1 MGQQQRA
8 GGVGAARSVYHLQR
22 CPCHR
27 PCQPVPFWGSAS
39 CSGCSEPMPPTPAVS
54 SESRASPAQD
64 LARFPGRGARQGSHP
79 CPPLPIASSISSK
92 QLPGIAPTTQVHP
105 CCPPRRRQA
114 LLVPAARQQHHQP
127 HLPQSQAEAACPEA
141 RVRGAEHPP
150 KGDQVSGG
158 CQQVTSLPVGEDAA
172 SVAAGQGWMHTSTFH
187 WAEECGG
194 MVTAPRG
201 CECVCMR
208 VHQANVLLAVTITSL

>member
-105 CCPPRRRQA
+105 RCPPRRRQA

-127 HLPQSQAEAACPEA
+127 HLPQSQAEAACGEQSILPRVTRLVVA
-141 RVRGAEHPP
+141 VSRSHPSLLGKMLPAWLRVRAGCTQALSTGQRSVVGWSLLPGA
-150 KGDQVSGG
+150 VS
-158 CQQVTSLPVGEDAA
+158 V
-172 SVAAGQGWMHTSTFH
+172 
-187 WAEECGG
+187 
-194 MVTAPRG
+194 
-201 CECVCMR
+201 CVCVCTR
-208 VHQANVLLAVTITSL
+208 PTCYWL